1 MRYEDERG
9 NREKPT
15 FAVKW
20 IVIAAASVIAVG
32 FGWFSWEF
40 RDVPPGSVGVYYDTP
55 YFFGGQGGVRDE
67 IILPGRVVT
76 WKSTNVYTVSTAP
89 WTIKVHV
96 DDMMS
101 ANRVPLDFD
110 VAITLQ
116 MDKPTSAPTLIRE
129 FNGGPVTAFSRVAMP
144 GVPDNLVIANPSGEF
159 MSFLRDKVREKHMD
173 EFIIAHDS
181 KGVHSDANNGIEK
194 EAVVYMNGFLS
205 KKKVNVVVTNVALGR
220 ANPPDNVKAAMER
233 TAEQVQMQTTE
244 VERAAAQRARKD
256 AETASAEAD
265 KAQQTKLGFSNGEYL
280 KKLELETVLKV
291 CGSSSKELKD
301 TSGGR
306 VNCTL
311 VYGQALPTIQMK

>member
-1 MRYEDERG
+1 M
-9 NREKPT
+9 NRDDRD
-15 FAVKW
+15 ASSVAGVVKW
-20 IVIAAASVIAVG
+20 IVVAVVFVIVAG
-32 FGWFSWEF
+32 FGACSWEF

-55 YFFGGQGGVRDE
+55 YFFGTGGVRDE
-67 IILPGRVVT
+67 IIQPGRIIT
-76 WKSTNVYTVSTAP
+76 WRSTNVYTVSTAP

-101 ANRVPLDFD
+101 GNRVPLDFD
-110 VAITLQ
+110 AAITIQ
-116 MDKPTSAPTLIRE
+116 MDKPSSASGLIRD

-144 GVPDNLVIANPSGEF
+144 GIPDNLVVANPSGEF

-173 EFIIAHDS
+173 EFIVAHNAQ
-181 KGVHSDANNGIEK
+181 GGHSDASSDIEK
-194 EAVVYMNGFLS
+194 AAVTYMNDFLN
-205 KKKVNVVVTNVALGR
+205 KKGVKVTVTNVALGR

-244 VERAAAQRARKD
+244 VERAIAQKNRKAA
-256 AETASAEAD
+256 EEASAEAD
-265 KAQQTKLGFSNGEYL
+265 KAQQNKLGFSNAEYL

-301 TSGGR
+301 TSAGR
-306 VNCTL
+306 TNCTL